1 MSKAN
6 GIAET
11 PFNIIR
17 ERIGLAHEDEAV
29 LINKDASREQK
40 PGFFR

>member
-6 GIAET
+6 GITET

-29 LINKDASREQK
+29 LINREASIEQK
-40 PGFFR
+40 PNFFG